1 MNLRL
6 LLGRRGERAA
16 ARFLKRHRGHRIIT
30 ANYRCPAGEIDL
42 ITLDKDT
49 VVFVEVKTR
58 TSVGPVAPF
67 EAFGA
72 HQQRR
77 IENAARYFLMRAKN
91 PHPAARF
98 DVVSIVWPPRGA
110 PAIEHFQ
117 DAFRPLRS

>member
-16 ARFLKRHRGHRIIT
+16 ARFLKRHRGHRILT

-42 ITLDKDT
+42 ITLDQDT

-58 TSVGPVAPF
+58 ASDEPAAPF
-67 EAFGA
+67 EALGA
-72 HQQRR
+72 HQRRR
-77 IENAARYFLMRAKN
+77 IENAARYFLMRGKN
-91 PHPAARF
+91 PHPPARF

-110 PAIEHFQ
+110 PIIEHFE